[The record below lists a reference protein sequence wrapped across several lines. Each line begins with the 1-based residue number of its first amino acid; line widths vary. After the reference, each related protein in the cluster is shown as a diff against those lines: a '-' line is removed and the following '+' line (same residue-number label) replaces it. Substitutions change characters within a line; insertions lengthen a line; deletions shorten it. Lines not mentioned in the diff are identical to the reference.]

1 MLQALSDVK
10 AKDLMVTNFLTLT
23 GDKLVADAV
32 NLMDKENRGS
42 VWILNQKGEL
52 VSLFTERDLIR
63 RVVSKGLDPK
73 KTLLEKVV
81 TSKLVSAHVDDEAFQ
96 LLELMCENNFR
107 HLPVLKAGKLV
118 GTIGLKHFYQFFLDK
133 QQSMGV

>member
-1 MLQALSDVK
+1 MLHILSDIK

-23 GDKLVADAV
+23 EEKTVADAV
-32 NLMDKENRGS
+32 SLLDKNNRGS
-42 VWILNQKGEL
+42 VWILNQNGTL
-52 VSLFTERDLIR
+52 AGLFTERDLIR
-63 RVVSKGLDPK
+63 RVVSKGLDPQ
-73 KTLLEKVV
+73 KTPLQKVA
-81 TSKLVSAHVDDEAFQ
+81 TMKLVSAHADDDAIQ